1 MSDTSSAAPSE
12 SPAARS
18 TEIQWRRLRAD
29 QLRERAKQNAI
40 VIVPV
45 GAMEQHGPHLP
56 VEVDSLLAETIALQT
71 ARLMVNTTPVVVLPC
86 LWTGISEHHMSFGG
100 TISLKFATF
109 SALLTDVCHSLVR
122 HGFQRIVLL
131 NGHGG
136 NDNGLRVIADELAYI
151 LKVSVVQFTYWHA
164 AVQPIAAL
172 LERQKRLQH
181 ACEAETSMLMALRPE
196 LVATDQLAAAEV
208 PCTKHTEELVGPGFY
223 RWRSLAAMATSG
235 VVGFPTAASAK
246 KGRRLLE
253 AITAHV
259 AEKLVSKE
267 LWAQTWQ

>member
-1 MSDTSSAAPSE
+1 MSDTHSTTLALSDAPPIE
-12 SPAARS
+12 L
-18 TEIQWRRLRAD
+18 QWRRLRAD

-56 VEVDSLLAETIALQT
+56 VEVDSLLAETIALRT
-71 ARLMVNTTPVVVLPC
+71 ARLMVSTAPVVVLPC

-109 SALLTDVCHSLVR
+109 SALLTDVCHSLLR
-122 HGFQRIVLL
+122 HGFRRIVLL

-136 NDNGLRVIADELAYI
+136 NDNGLRVIADELASI
-151 LKVSVVQFTYWHA
+151 LKISVVQFTYWHA

-196 LVATDQLAAAEV
+196 LVVCDQFAAAEV

-235 VVGFPTAASAK
+235 VVGFPTAASAS
-246 KGRRLLE
+246 KGQRLLD
-253 AITAHV
+253 AITAHL

-267 LWAQTWQ
+267 LWAQTWE